1 MSWEKLFS
9 LETKTNFCNECGGL
23 LIIPKISKE
32 SITCKIC
39 GSEYQ
44 QEDLSQRE
52 IITKKIN
59 ENKKYKKI
67 LRDVGPM
74 ITDGT
79 VVCEDCGGT
88 DISYTSKQTRSADEG
103 QTIFYECV
111 ACKHCWQQNS

>member
-1 MSWEKLFS
+1 MNVGDYSSSQKYQKNQSHVKSVDQNINKKIYLNEKLS
-9 LETKTNFCNECGGL
+9 L
-23 LIIPKISKE
+23 
-32 SITCKIC
+32 
-39 GSEYQ
+39 
-44 QEDLSQRE
+44 
-52 IITKKIN
+52 KKIN

>member
-1 MSWEKLFS
+1 
-9 LETKTNFCNECGGL
+9 
-23 LIIPKISKE
+23 
-32 SITCKIC
+32 
-39 GSEYQ
+39 
-44 QEDLSQRE
+44 
-52 IITKKIN
+52 
-59 ENKKYKKI
+59 
-67 LRDVGPM
+67 M